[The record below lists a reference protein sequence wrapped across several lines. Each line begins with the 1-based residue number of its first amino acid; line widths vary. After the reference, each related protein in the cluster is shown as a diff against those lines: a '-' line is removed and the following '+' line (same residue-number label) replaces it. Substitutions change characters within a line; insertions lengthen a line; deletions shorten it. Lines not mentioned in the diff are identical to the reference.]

1 MKKIFAS
8 IVLPNLAAA
17 AIIGSGFS
25 VWFFG
30 ENQDS
35 VSTNASIKVEN
46 LMRIG
51 DLTTSS
57 STAVLHLDQ
66 TKGVRAA
73 ILGSEDYVKS
83 EENGNADGK
92 SNYNADKFNAMSKTA
107 AKGLYLTL
115 ENDKT
120 DGFNGKINYTAPTDG
135 TDNFT
140 GGWKYKIVTTFT
152 FSGNLEK
159 FVGMVT
165 PTDDAKGTWD
175 VSAAATGKYTFT
187 WNDDVYEMKLPVG
200 TGEDTGATFKF
211 EYLKY
216 NSSKHYLKAEGGSID
231 GIDAKRTSYTDASS
245 VMATVEPH
253 TDKEYSFMKQSVEGT
268 PATPAGALKI
278 ETVATIIE
286 A

>member
-1 MKKIFAS
+1 MKKIFAG
-8 IVLPNLAAA
+8 IALPTLAAVA
-17 AIIGSGFS
+17 VIGSGFS

-66 TKGVRAA
+66 TKGVRDT
-73 ILGSEDYVKS
+73 ILHSADYVKS
-83 EENGNADGK
+83 EENGNVDGK
-92 SNYNADKFNAMSKTA
+92 SNYNETKFTAMNASKTE

-115 ENDKT
+115 ADDVT
-120 DGFNGKINYTAPTDG
+120 TGFDGKIKYATPTDG
-135 TDNFT
+135 IDTFT
-140 GGWKYKIVTTFT
+140 GGWKYEIVTTFT

-165 PTDDAKGTWD
+165 PAVDVNGTWND
-175 VSAAATGKYTFT
+175 DEASSGKYTFT
-187 WNDDVYEMKLPVG
+187 WKDGVREMKLPVG

-211 EYLKY
+211 EYRPFDNQY
-216 NSSKHYLKAEGGSID
+216 TGSTK
-231 GIDAKRTSYTDASS
+231 DAKRDDAAG
-245 VMATVEPH
+245 VMTTAEPH
-253 TDKEYSFMKQSVEGT
+253 TDAEYSAMKRSITTDAV
-268 PATPAGALKI
+268 GALKI

>member
-1 MKKIFAS
+1 MKKIFAG
-8 IVLPNLAAA
+8 IVLPTLAAVA
-17 AIIGSGFS
+17 VIGSVFS
-25 VWFFG
+25 IWFFG

-35 VSTNASIKVEN
+35 VSTEASIKVEN

-66 TKGVRAA
+66 TKGVRKA
-73 ILGSEDYVKS
+73 ILESSDYVKS
-83 EENGNADGK
+83 EVNGNVDGK
-92 SNYNADKFNAMSKTA
+92 SNYNKDAFTNMTASKTE

-115 ENDKT
+115 SDDVT
-120 DGFNGKINYTAPTDG
+120 TGFDGKINYAAPTDG
-135 TDNFT
+135 IDNFT

-165 PTDDAKGTWD
+165 TDNSKGTWD
-175 VSAAATGKYTFT
+175 GSAPADGKYTFT
-187 WNDDVYEMKLPVG
+187 WGDTIKEMKLPVG
-200 TGEDTGATFKF
+200 SDEDAHATFKF
-211 EYLKY
+211 EYRPFAGQY
-216 NSSKHYLKAEGGSID
+216 DDSIK
-231 GIDAKRTSYTDASS
+231 DANRTATGD
-245 VMATVEPH
+245 MATAEPH
-253 TDKEYSFMKQSVEGT
+253 NDKEYSAMKKSVTEG
-268 PATPAGALKI
+268 TPAGALKI